1 MIKPWLH
8 NAEQASTSL
17 PNGKRLFQAY
27 AVLLEFAWQNDWTG
41 ACHDS
46 SAALYMVLSEMGFSP
61 ELVIGEVKASA
72 GTFDHSWI
80 ELDGKIFDVAVG
92 FPGEDGHYVGPS
104 VFASLNLDTGEP
116 TELEYGVRSTNG
128 LDPVG
133 HFVATSNLEHYSTA
147 QPEGSTIWDITP
159 FVGAACGVKLRKSD
173 LRRKY
178 GKVTRIVRG
187 QETPI

>member
-1 MIKPWLH
+1 MIHSWLH
-8 NAEQASTSL
+8 RAERASASL

-27 AVLLEFAWQNDWTG
+27 AALLNFASQNDWTG

-46 SAALYMVLSEMGFSP
+46 SAALFMVLSEMGFSP
-61 ELVIGEVKASA
+61 SLVIGEVKAPA

-80 ELDGKIFDVAVG
+80 EVDGKIFDVAVG

-116 TELEYGVRSTNG
+116 TELEYGVRSPG
-128 LDPVG
+128 GFDHVG
-133 HFVATSNLEHYSTA
+133 HFVANSNLKDYSTA
-147 QPEGSTIWDITP
+147 QPAGSTIWDITP
-159 FVGAACGVKLRKSD
+159 YIGAACGVKLRKSD

-178 GKVTRIVRG
+178 GQVTRIVRE
-187 QETPI
+187 QEASI

>member
-1 MIKPWLH
+1 MMIHSWL
-8 NAEQASTSL
+8 NQAEQASASL

-27 AVLLEFAWQNDWTG
+27 EVLLGFVYQNNWTG

-46 SAALYMVLSEMGFSP
+46 SATLYMVLSEMGFSP
-61 ELVIGEVKASA
+61 KLIIGEVKAQA

-92 FPGEDGHYVGPS
+92 FPGEDGHNVGPS
-104 VFASLNLDTGEP
+104 VFASLNLDTGGP

-128 LDPVG
+128 LDSVG
-133 HFVATSNLEHYSTA
+133 QFVSVSNLADYSTE
-147 QPEGSTIWDITP
+147 QPEGATIWDITP
-159 FVGAACGVKLRKSD
+159 RVGAACGVKLRKFD

-178 GKVTRIVRG
+178 GKVTRTVRG
-187 QETPI
+187 Q